1 VKPQV
6 PNNENDL
13 NRANAEGC
21 SVCRELLANLGR
33 FLEMLEA
40 VRDSHRSDWL
50 TVDEIAQELK
60 LSKSI
65 VYRLIRNGELEAVDL
80 VPGDEGGIHPKGH
93 FRVSRSALHQYL
105 EAKKVRP
112 LPRLPSRRRPSRRF
126 PKVKDYL
133 GL

>member
-1 VKPQV
+1 VEPQL
-6 PNNENDL
+6 PNNENDQ
-13 NRANAEGC
+13 NPADADGC
-21 SVCRELLANLGR
+21 SVCGELLANLGR

-93 FRVSRSALHQYL
+93 FRISRSALHQYL

-112 LPRLPSRRRPSRRF
+112 LPSPPTRLRPSRRF
-126 PKVKDYL
+126 PKVKNHL
-133 GL
+133 RL